1 MKISYGWL
9 KEHIKFE
16 LSAEAVAS
24 HLTDLGLEVEGTH
37 FFETVKGGLRGVVV
51 GEVISCVQHPN
62 ADRLKL
68 TKVKISKSEIIQ
80 IICGAPNVDKG
91 QKVPI
96 ALVGS
101 TLNTSHGKEIKIKAS
116 KIRDEESYGMI
127 CAEDELGI
135 GDSHDGIMILE
146 NDIPN
151 GTPCG
156 EVFDI
161 CEDYVFNIC
170 LTPNRADAMSHM
182 GVARDLKASFMQ
194 NNIPHEWKSP
204 TVDLFPSGSNTKKI
218 KVQVDKPEMS
228 PRYFGITLT
237 DIKINP
243 SPNWMQNFLKSIG
256 ITPKNNIVD
265 ITNYVLHDLG
275 QPLHSFDADK
285 IKGKIIVK
293 TLKDKTKFKTLGGD
307 VLELSSEDLMICDDK
322 KPLCLAGIY
331 GGEFSGVNESTTNV
345 FLESAYF
352 DPISIRKSAKRH
364 GLSTDAS
371 FRFERGVDPEIT
383 EFALKR
389 AVLLMIEYASAT
401 VSSEIQEVCEPLKN
415 PIKIFLSYNNI
426 DKTIGQSIPKENL
439 TNILNALEIKI
450 DNVTEEGVAITI
462 PRYRFDVTRPADVI
476 EEILRVYGYNSI
488 KNSTELKIN
497 LPEFNYKNEFFLDE
511 YISKLLVGKGFS
523 EIINNSITNPVYD
536 NLSKIT
542 TEKQKSIKIINPL
555 GSELSQLRNTLLYSG
570 LEVIAFNLNRQQK
583 NIKVFELGKTYF
595 IDNDKHKE
603 NKSLFIGIVKSND
616 NYHWSSD
623 NKVPSFFYLKGIING
638 VLKSLHIDDYQYD
651 TLTSD
656 FFSEGLSIKINDSL
670 IGDFGLVKKVIRNYF
685 GIDEDVYASVLNI
698 ESLNKVNLQNNFIV
712 NEVSR
717 FPYTQRDFAIL
728 LDKNISFESVVNLSK
743 KTEKNILESVDLF
756 DVYEGDKIPN
766 DKKSYGVRFTFLD
779 KRKTLTDKYIDRV
792 MNKLKKQFE
801 QELNAQLR

>member
-293 TLKDKTKFKTLGGD
+293 TLKDKTKFKTLDGT
-307 VLELSSEDLMICDDK
+307 VLELSSEDLMICDDE

-331 GGEFSGVNESTTNV
+331 GGESSGVNESTTNV

-352 DPISIRKSAKRH
+352 DPISIRKSSKRH

-389 AVLLMIEYASAT
+389 AALLIIEFAGAT
-401 VSSEIQEVCEPLKN
+401 VSSEIQEVCEPLKD

-523 EIINNSITNPVYD
+523 EIINNSITNPLYN

-542 TEKQKSIKIINPL
+542 SEKLKSIKIINPL
-555 GSELSQLRNTLLYSG
+555 GSELSQLRKTLIYSG